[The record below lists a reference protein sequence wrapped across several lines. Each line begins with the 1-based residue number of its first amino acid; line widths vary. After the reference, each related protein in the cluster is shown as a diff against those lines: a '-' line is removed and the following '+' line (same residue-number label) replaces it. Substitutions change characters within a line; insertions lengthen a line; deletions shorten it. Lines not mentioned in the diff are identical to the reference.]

1 MAGLGQRGL
10 RRTASGK
17 KRQAPGRQAAWSA
30 RSPDAGLRRRALQC
44 GGTEGGEQARAV
56 ARLQA
61 EEGRRRGDA
70 AGPVGARHVV
80 AEAEPGRVRRRKKMS
95 GAAGS

>member
-1 MAGLGQRGL
+1 MG
-10 RRTASGK
+10 SGG
-17 KRQAPGRQAAWSA
+17 RARALPGRWRQ
-30 RSPDAGLRRRALQC
+30 
-44 GGTEGGEQARAV
+44 
-56 ARLQA
+56 
-61 EEGRRRGDA
+61 DA